1 MNEAISNNAF
11 PYLDILFLFIFLAV
25 VGLFYFSLRSLIF
38 KFLISKEKPGGLFLS
53 RLYLPGVLILVAF
66 LFKIETVR
74 ALLPLSQKF
83 FLYIDAAFF
92 FFIVFFLIRLIDA
105 LIKSIYARRGLSFP
119 LPKVLHGL
127 ILGVIYLAI
136 LFVILKDI
144 LHINITPFLATSAIL
159 TMILGLAFQGVLSNI
174 LAGMSLHFTQS
185 FRKGDWIQVGPDEGK
200 VIDTNWRE
208 TRIQDRYSNI
218 IVLPNNVVA
227 SEKITNFSLPLQ
239 ESALTIS
246 VKASYE
252 APPTAVF
259 KALLEAAHDVPEV
272 LAVPPPEAYLLSY
285 DDLGISYLL
294 KFWIKDF
301 DRKYPIMAEVGRL
314 IWYKFKR
321 NNIEIPVPLADKV
334 GHVLRSIKEKETLP
348 AEEKE
353 REKNYLDLLNSSFLR
368 YPQGKKAG
376 KLMVSEEVIGSLA
389 HSVKRVKY
397 APGEIIFKQGEKG
410 EKCYLVSSGKIR
422 GEIVYEENGKK
433 NKSVFVVKAGDILG
447 EMSLFTGMP
456 RTATGIVEEESELL
470 EIRAENF
477 TLLLEKNPELA
488 EIIAEIVSLRNKK
501 NQEFLKKIKELSEK
515 DIKRSCSKRSVLKW
529 LRGIVKQKNE

>member
-1 MNEAISNNAF
+1 
-11 PYLDILFLFIFLAV
+11 
-25 VGLFYFSLRSLIF
+25 
-38 KFLISKEKPGGLFLS
+38 
-53 RLYLPGVLILVAF
+53 
-66 LFKIETVR
+66 
-74 ALLPLSQKF
+74 LSQKF

-92 FFIVFFLIRLIDA
+92 FFVVFFLIRLIDA
-105 LIKSIYARRGLSFP
+105 SLKSIYTLRGLSFP

-127 ILGVIYLAI
+127 ILGIIYLLI

-174 LAGMSLHFTQS
+174 LSGMSLHFTQS
-185 FRKGDWIQVGPDEGK
+185 FRKGDWIQVGSDEGR

-208 TRIQDRYSNI
+208 TRIHDRYSNI

-227 SEKITNFSLPLQ
+227 SEKITNFSLPFQ
-239 ESALTIS
+239 KSALT
-246 VKASYE
+246 
-252 APPTAVF
+252 T
-259 KALLEAAHDVPEV
+259 
-272 LAVPPPEAYLLSY
+272 PPPEAYLLSY

-301 DRKYPIMAEVGRL
+301 DRKYPIMAEVGKL

-334 GHVLRSIKEKETLP
+334 GHVLRSIKEKEAPP

-353 REKNYLDLLNSSFLR
+353 KEKNYLDLLNSSFLR

-433 NKSVFVVKAGDILG
+433 HKSVFKVDAGDIFG

-470 EIRAENF
+470 EINAENF
-477 TLLLEKNPELA
+477 ALLLEKNPELA

-529 LRGIVKQKNE
+529 LRDIVKQKSE